1 MAGVLIYDAAGDERG
16 GYVTDSEKA
25 GGNAL
30 LSLDSKDGQ
39 VVTLV
44 AYPHRG
50 AELGVQRVRG
60 SAVALR
66 SLEEGSGIL
75 VLNGGEVSF
84 KQPN

>member
-1 MAGVLIYDAAGDERG
+1 MSGILIYDAAGDERG
-16 GYVTDSEKA
+16 GYVTDSTKT

-44 AYPHRG
+44 AYPHG
-50 AELGVQRVRG
+50 AELGVKRG
-60 SAVALR
+60 RSNGVVLR
-66 SLEEGSGIL
+66 SLEEGSDI
-75 VLNGGEVSF
+75 VILNGGQISF